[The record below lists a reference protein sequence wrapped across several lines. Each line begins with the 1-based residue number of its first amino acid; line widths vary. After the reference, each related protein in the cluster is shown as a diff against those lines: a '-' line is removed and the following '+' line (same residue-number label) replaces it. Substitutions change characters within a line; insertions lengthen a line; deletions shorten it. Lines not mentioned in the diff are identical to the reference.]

1 MILRTGSENEKILLD
16 WFTYAAGGVEVLQF
30 MLLVPTIAGACH
42 GEGVI

>member
-1 MILRTGSENEKILLD
+1 MILIIGSENEKILLD

-30 MLLVPTIAGACH
+30 VLLVPAIAGVCH